1 MKQGSFS
8 RLTTLLGLA
17 KSRKTSQQRQRNN
30 RKLLIEGLE
39 KREVFAAFA
48 AGNLV
53 VERIGAIGS
62 STTLAG
68 GAAIAVFVDEFTTAA
83 GQSGLSPVQSISLP
97 TTVSS
102 VAGSQRALVDSGSA
116 TSAGFLTRSV
126 DGRFLVLPGV
136 NAAPGTASVATAAG
150 LDRVVGRIDVSGNV
164 DTTTVLTGAFVGNNF
179 RSVAT
184 TNGTDIWVAGTSSG
198 TGSPTGGVWYTTFG
212 GSTPTQ
218 LTTGPGAPAVGGGN
232 ARNVV
237 VTSSGLY
244 VSTGSTSL
252 NGGPVALGV
261 LQVGTGVPTTSG
273 QSLTQLV
280 NTSTTGTGTASP
292 YDFAISNDGLTMY
305 VADDRTIAN
314 GGGIQKFTR
323 TSTANT
329 FALAYAIGTGTGSTV
344 GARSIAVDFSG
355 ANPIIV
361 ASTSEAS
368 LNRIIRLTDTGTQS
382 GANATVVTVSTATAN
397 TIYRGVDFAPA
408 NAPVA
413 PTLGTVSVNGGDT
426 FLNPN
431 QRSMLTSLVLNF
443 SAPITVTSSDFS
455 VENIGLV
462 TAQTPVPLATSQ
474 IIVSGS
480 GTNQITLRWGSG
492 SGVNTR
498 TGGVSGTDTSRGNSL
513 ADGNWRVTIRQTL
526 VTGNNVY
533 GNTSSEG
540 FFRLYGDSNG
550 DGRVDALDTNAM
562 RAALGNALNAAFD
575 FDGNGTTST
584 GVDTI
589 NFGSNNG
596 KRRRSF

>member
-1 MKQGSFS
+1 
-8 RLTTLLGLA
+8 
-17 KSRKTSQQRQRNN
+17 
-30 RKLLIEGLE
+30 
-39 KREVFAAFA
+39 
-48 AGNLV
+48 
-53 VERIGAIGS
+53 
-62 STTLAG
+62 
-68 GAAIAVFVDEFTTAA
+68 
-83 GQSGLSPVQSISLP
+83 
-97 TTVSS
+97 
-102 VAGSQRALVDSGSA
+102 
-116 TSAGFLTRSV
+116 
-126 DGRFLVLPGV
+126 
-136 NAAPGTASVATAAG
+136 
-150 LDRVVGRIDVSGNV
+150 
-164 DTTTVLTGAFVGNNF
+164 
-179 RSVAT
+179 
-184 TNGTDIWVAGTSSG
+184 
-198 TGSPTGGVWYTTFG
+198 
-212 GSTPTQ
+212 
-218 LTTGPGAPAVGGGN
+218 
-232 ARNVV
+232 
-237 VTSSGLY
+237 
-244 VSTGSTSL
+244 
-252 NGGPVALGV
+252 
-261 LQVGTGVPTTSG
+261 
-273 QSLTQLV
+273 V